1 MFRLLTLYRQAV
13 INMLKQQWKRLACFM
28 SKFKRHTGAWIWLR
42 SFIETCPKCS
52 QAHIL
57 SIPLR
62 LIVLYGIEKCI
73 STSWTSNNKISE
85 VKALEMCINVAK
97 LHKNNILLGV
107 IQSFLRFNFKHPDSV
122 APWERR
128 EAEAGDRSL
137 SDCEPLRP
145 PEPTEGR
152 KRYWIRLQ
160 RFPVVQCW
168 TAQQFLLRH
177 NVFTQ
182 EFLRQSERWEN
193 QRREQAAHAFN
204 CKANKWILG

>member
-1 MFRLLTLYRQAV
+1 MLRLLTLYRQAV

-28 SKFKRHTGAWIWLR
+28 SKFKRHTEAWIWLR

-62 LIVLYGIEKCI
+62 LIILYGIEKCI

-85 VKALEMCINVAK
+85 VKALEMCINLAK

-122 APWERR
+122 APWERS
-128 EAEAGDRSL
+128 RSRRQKSL
-137 SDCEPLRP
+137 WLWTSKATRAD
-145 PEPTEGR
+145 GR
-152 KRYWIRLQ
+152 KEALLNQYCK
-160 RFPVVQCW
+160 VQCW